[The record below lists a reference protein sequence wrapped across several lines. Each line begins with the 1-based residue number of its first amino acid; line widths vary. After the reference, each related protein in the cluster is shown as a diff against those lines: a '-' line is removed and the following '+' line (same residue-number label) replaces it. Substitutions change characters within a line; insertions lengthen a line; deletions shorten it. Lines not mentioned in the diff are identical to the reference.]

1 MWRKFFW
8 NLLKLKVIFKK
19 NNIKRRMIHASY
31 IGVDMFNLMR
41 RLLLYWYGKFVIKL
55 STPYQK
61 SYVSNKISEDSICGN
76 SSHLVPLYASF

>member
-1 MWRKFFW
+1 
-8 NLLKLKVIFKK
+8 
-19 NNIKRRMIHASY
+19 MIHASY